1 MTKDEIGSLFVRKFG
16 LLQAP
21 GVALMKQLA
30 KRTRELRG
38 ENESAD
44 GAAMRAANEIFPS
57 EFKPAQYAGPP
68 TIDVLL
74 EAIDKL

>member
-1 MTKDEIGSLFVRKFG
+1 
-16 LLQAP
+16 
-21 GVALMKQLA
+21 MKQTA

-44 GAAMRAANEIFPS
+44 RAAILAANEIFPS

>member
-1 MTKDEIGSLFVRKFG
+1 MTKGEIGSLLVRRFG
-16 LLQAP
+16 FLQAP

-38 ENESAD
+38 ENESVD
-44 GAAMRAANEIFPS
+44 RAANEIFPS